1 MLQLILYLSLFIM
14 LSIAVKLAQNMPEAL
29 LSLLPKARRGP
40 VPLAKN
46 GKTAA
51 FLVSARDYHKM
62 VALANMTDEE
72 EDRCWAQLI
81 DEQPVEKP
89 ISREASR
96 KLMED
101 VHKAAAAYEKRNRR

>member
-1 MLQLILYLSLFIM
+1 MASVTVI
-14 LSIAVKLAQNMPEAL
+14 AQNMPEAL

-96 KLMED
+96 KLTEAMLNAVAD
-101 VHKAAAAYEKRNRR
+101 HKKRNRR